1 MRISKPRSDP
11 MLVKLPAKNQE
22 QQKKYI
28 VVSDEDPVH
37 AGAYSVRPSKH
48 ESMVFLKKL
57 VTHQQDQHLQTL
69 ISPPDSPLCK

>member
-1 MRISKPRSDP
+1 
-11 MLVKLPAKNQE
+11 MLVKLSARKQE
-22 QQKKYI
+22 QKKKYS

-37 AGAYSVRPSKH
+37 AGAYSVRPSKN

-57 VTHQQDQHLQTL
+57 VTHQQDQQLQTL